1 MFELDDVKEGAAQAY
16 MEELDALRQEAAMYK
31 GAAPLQM
38 LGFISEACEKDS
50 MLDPITLRIT
60 GGHHVKRISTLGRFN
75 NNYLELVKF
84 FLDLYGENVVVPY
97 AASGTPSFL
106 TPVTFVGW
114 GGPDSIGQ
122 TFSFLPEMIEEGFVE
137 IECDNWGGG
146 WHEPYIIADWS
157 SGVKIVSTE
166 KKSVILKCDKELIK
180 SEVSIAG
187 NTIPVISCG
196 SYLASIGG
204 MWRVYRQYLLQVKRH
219 EQENLGVHIRF
230 LLQIEC
236 GDGFVLNKLNK
247 KGATMT
253 IRNCVLAIL
262 DQLTRKGSLHNIFV
276 TRNAFGIFCQYSH
289 ISRRSGKPK
298 MAYPSKATAI
308 KAAEAMGKKHGVHF
322 SVYKCAWCDGWH
334 IGKNVQNKIKSE
346 TNTTSPGLVFVQKP
360 NALYESLR
368 QYPII
373 DLAPVY
379 DRGVR
384 GRTMSGR
391 GNNWLL
397 RKVRDAGVKVVIDLR
412 TADHTDR
419 YEHNVEEAGLEY
431 HNIPIDSKA
440 TDARQIIALFPLLF
454 QLLDNGN
461 FFMACAM
468 GRHRTDI
475 ALALYYVFHP
485 TVRAL

>member
-1 MFELDDVKEGAAQAY
+1 
-16 MEELDALRQEAAMYK
+16 
-31 GAAPLQM
+31 
-38 LGFISEACEKDS
+38 
-50 MLDPITLRIT
+50 
-60 GGHHVKRISTLGRFN
+60 
-75 NNYLELVKF
+75 
-84 FLDLYGENVVVPY
+84 
-97 AASGTPSFL
+97 
-106 TPVTFVGW
+106 
-114 GGPDSIGQ
+114 
-122 TFSFLPEMIEEGFVE
+122 
-137 IECDNWGGG
+137 
-146 WHEPYIIADWS
+146 
-157 SGVKIVSTE
+157 
-166 KKSVILKCDKELIK
+166 
-180 SEVSIAG
+180 
-187 NTIPVISCG
+187 
-196 SYLASIGG
+196 
-204 MWRVYRQYLLQVKRH
+204 
-219 EQENLGVHIRF
+219 
-230 LLQIEC
+230 
-236 GDGFVLNKLNK
+236 
-247 KGATMT
+247 MT
-253 IRNCVLAIL
+253 IRNCVLAIFA
-262 DQLTRKGSLHNIFV
+262 QLTRKGSLHNIFV
-276 TRNAFGIFCQYSH
+276 THNAFGIFSQYSH
-289 ISRRSGKPK
+289 IFRRSGKPK
-298 MAYPSKATAI
+298 MAYPSRVTAM

-334 IGKNVQNKIKSE
+334 IGKNVQNKIKPE

-360 NALYESLR
+360 NVLYESLR

-440 TDARQIIALFPLLF
+440 TDARQIIALLPLLF

-485 TVRAL
+485 TVPYEEVPEMKGHRKNGQFRCDDIAARLNSVMNTLDSKTRSALGLPNDYECEFQRRKKQLIEGNRFFT